1 MSEFVFPFEYLPI
14 SKALPIINRHTQSF
28 EITRDL
34 ILQWWR
40 EGVINLYFVSDEIR
54 ASFGKLGIEADLGT
68 TDKLTIHR
76 YNTLEWQKVEGEIV
90 PTFAFGDNGPLPDEL
105 TLHPEDEDEDEDE
118 YGAPIFVS
126 MPEQVIIKD
135 DVQKIYALVQGVKIE
150 QARATNVTAKQCRF
164 IVESLR
170 AHGLTD
176 EDFKGSIPQLR
187 QKIARLKIAETY
199 GDDKTLTDW
208 LVKAGV
214 R

>member
-1 MSEFVFPFEYLPI
+1 MSEFVFPFEYLSI
-14 SKALPIINRHTQSF
+14 SKALPILNRHSQSF
-28 EITRDL
+28 EITHDL

-40 EGVINLYFVSDEIR
+40 DGVINLYFVSDEIK

-68 TDKLTIHR
+68 TDILTIHR
-76 YNTLEWQKVEGEIV
+76 YNTMEWQKVEGEIV

-105 TLHPEDEDEDEDE
+105 TLHPEAETEDEDDT
-118 YGAPIFVS
+118 PIFVS
-126 MPEQVIIKD
+126 MPEHVIIKGD
-135 DVQKIYALVQGVKIE
+135 AQKILALAQGVQTE
-150 QARATNVTAKQCRF
+150 QTRSTNVTAKQCRF
-164 IVESLR
+164 IVELLR
-170 AHGLTD
+170 VHGLTD